1 MTKKSVEGFRSSCR
15 TYLLHLSLD
24 QLRAYAR
31 HVGVQKPTTQSK
43 ATLVSHI
50 LDVLTGKTAP
60 KEQSMR
66 GAPVKNQLVDFR
78 IIEEVG
84 KLQVR
89 YLCETREEARR
100 IEGKID
106 TEARFLAMESRRH
119 EFALED
125 PTVVIRDEDG
135 SRHIFVGQLETLNNV
150 SMLIPLSCKDSDE
163 KPIVS
168 DDLIVDAQI
177 ENGDVVTC
185 YAERRNH
192 LLFATD
198 ILTVNELVLDGF
210 QRKKFDES
218 NVCYP
223 RDRLVFFDRGEAMPL
238 TAKCLQWLIP
248 MGKGQRGCVVS
259 APKAGK
265 TSVLLEVARALQA
278 RRSWLTVLVLLVDQ
292 SPETVAQFR
301 AYTNADN
308 FVYSTYDDDPD
319 RQIFTAEF
327 LLKRAKR
334 YAECGHDVLLLV
346 DSLTALAHAYNELP
360 ESAGGKVLAGGLE
373 SKTLQYVKKF
383 FGSARCLEGGG
394 SLSILGTVS
403 KNTGNPMDD
412 LLHAELS
419 AVSNLE
425 VALSE
430 ELARQRIY
438 PAIDFANTQKRNG
451 LSLEGDDVLLDLYIR
466 NEYIPKYGAQRL
478 FSLMK
483 QSASYDEFMDKLK
496 QE

>member
-1 MTKKSVEGFRSSCR
+1 M
-15 TYLLHLSLD
+15 
-24 QLRAYAR
+24 
-31 HVGVQKPTTQSK
+31 
-43 ATLVSHI
+43 
-50 LDVLTGKTAP
+50 
-60 KEQSMR
+60 
-66 GAPVKNQLVDFR
+66 
-78 IIEEVG
+78 
-84 KLQVR
+84 
-89 YLCETREEARR
+89 
-100 IEGKID
+100 
-106 TEARFLAMESRRH
+106 
-119 EFALED
+119 
-125 PTVVIRDEDG
+125 
-135 SRHIFVGQLETLNNV
+135 
-150 SMLIPLSCKDSDE
+150 
-163 KPIVS
+163 
-168 DDLIVDAQI
+168 
-177 ENGDVVTC
+177 
-185 YAERRNH
+185 
-192 LLFATD
+192 
-198 ILTVNELVLDGF
+198 
-210 QRKKFDES
+210 
-218 NVCYP
+218 
-223 RDRLVFFDRGEAMPL
+223 
-238 TAKCLQWLIP
+238 
-248 MGKGQRGCVVS
+248 
-259 APKAGK
+259 
-265 TSVLLEVARALQA
+265 
-278 RRSWLTVLVLLVDQ
+278 
-292 SPETVAQFR
+292 
-301 AYTNADN
+301 
-308 FVYSTYDDDPD
+308 YSTYDDDPD

-360 ESAGGKVLAGGLE
+360 ESAGGKVLADGLE

-419 AVSNLE
+419 AVANLE

-483 QSASYDEFMDKLK
+483 KSASYDEFMDKLK